1 MHQFPKL
8 QTTLL
13 LAEYLKINKYDVVNE
28 SEFNF
33 IFNFQ

>member
-1 MHQFPKL
+1 MYQFPKL

-13 LAEYLKINKYDVVNE
+13 LAEYLKINKYVVNE